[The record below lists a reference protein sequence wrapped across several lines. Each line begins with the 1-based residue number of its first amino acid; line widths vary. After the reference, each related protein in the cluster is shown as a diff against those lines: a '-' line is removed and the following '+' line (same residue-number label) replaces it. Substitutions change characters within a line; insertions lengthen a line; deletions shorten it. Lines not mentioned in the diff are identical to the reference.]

1 MKMVCSK
8 IKKVEREGWE
18 SQRAMSWSEH
28 QGTPSLD
35 FALGKQDGLWA
46 AGPSQS
52 KAALTSIAE
61 NTWESQEVFVRL
73 LIQNHPRVVFF
84 LFPLS
89 ILFLW
94 GFSGGSD
101 GKEFACSAGN
111 PGSIPGS
118 GRSPREGNG
127 Y

>member
-1 MKMVCSK
+1 MNTVCSK

-18 SQRAMSWSEH
+18 SQRAMSWWSEH

-52 KAALTSIAE
+52 KVALTSITE

-73 LIQNHPRVVFF
+73 LIQKSSTCCVFSF
-84 LFPLS
+84 SPLNF
-89 ILFLW
+89 IYLW
-94 GFSGGSD
+94 LLWWL
-101 GKEFACSAGN
+101 
-111 PGSIPGS
+111 
-118 GRSPREGNG
+118 RW
-127 Y
+127 